1 MALQMRARWKSDR
14 TVVATSKIFGEK
26 NNWEKMKRN
35 MR

>member
-26 NNWEKMKRN
+26 KQWGKK
-35 MR
+35 